1 MTEALGA
8 MVGDGRAD
16 GGSRPTVAGG
26 RVDGRR
32 ARGDATRRAILR
44 RAMELAAAEGLEG
57 VSLGRLATDLGISK
71 SGLFAHFDSKEDLQL
86 ATLRAARRFFARHA
100 IDPARSEPEGLPRL
114 RALVDAWLTYL
125 GVEAPAGG
133 CLFIE
138 GAAEFNGRG
147 GPVRDMIAET
157 MAQWLAILT
166 EQARIARDKGEL
178 DADPERLAW
187 ELHAFGLALNWDRQL
202 NSRPEALE
210 RARTAAGERLRAAAT
225 PVG

>member
-1 MTEALGA
+1 MVAEAR
-8 MVGDGRAD
+8 VDGPEARVD
-16 GGSRPTVAGG
+16 GTKARVDGPEA

-44 RAMELAAAEGLEG
+44 RAMELAAADGLEG
-57 VSLGRLATDLGISK
+57 VSLGRLASDLGMSK
-71 SGLFAHFDSKEDLQL
+71 SGLFAHFDSKEELQL

-100 IDPARSEPEGLPRL
+100 IDPAQAQPEGLARL
-114 RALVDAWLTYL
+114 TALVEAWLTYL
-125 GVEAPAGG
+125 GVDAPEGG

-138 GAAEFNGRG
+138 GAAEYNGRT

-157 MAQWLAILT
+157 MGQWLGLLT
-166 EQARIARDKGEL
+166 EQARIAVERGEI

-210 RARTAAGERLRAAAT
+210 RARAAAHARLGRAT
-225 PVG
+225 GG

>member
-1 MTEALGA
+1 MSAE
-8 MVGDGRAD
+8 GRT
-16 GGSRPTVAGG
+16 TVTAG

-57 VSLGRLATDLGISK
+57 VSLGRLASDLGMSK

-86 ATLRAARRFFARHA
+86 ATLRAARRVFVRHA
-100 IDPARSEPEGLPRL
+100 VDPAHNEPEGLPRL

-138 GAAEFNGRG
+138 GAAEYNGRS
-147 GPVRDMIAET
+147 GPVREMIAET
-157 MAQWLAILT
+157 MAQWLGLLT
-166 EQARIARDKGEL
+166 EQARIAREKGEL

-210 RARTAAGERLRAAAT
+210 RARTAAHERLSRALND
-225 PVG
+225 

>member
-1 MTEALGA
+1 MVTGA
-8 MVGDGRAD
+8 
-16 GGSRPTVAGG
+16 

-57 VSLGRLATDLGISK
+57 VSLGRLASDLGISK

-100 IDPARSEPEGLPRL
+100 IEPAQREPEGLPRL

-138 GAAEFNGRG
+138 GAAEFNGRT

-157 MAQWLAILT
+157 MGQWLAILT
-166 EQARIARDKGEL
+166 EQARVAREKGET

-210 RARTAAGERLRAAAT
+210 RARTAADARLRAAAT
-225 PVG
+225 PAG